1 MPRRS
6 IQCLSELRTHCAR
19 WLEPLENLAMSILYF
34 FHPACRLHETSPG
47 HPENG
52 ARLDAIND
60 QLIASGVDPWLMSR
74 EAPAVTR
81 EQLERVHATAYLD
94 ALENAAP
101 AESICYL
108 DPDTVI
114 GPHSIEAARHAAG
127 AVVAAVDAVMTGD
140 PRRAFCAVRPPG
152 HHATRTRAMGF
163 CLYNNVAVGTAHAL
177 AEYGLERVVV
187 VDFDVHH
194 GNGTEDIFH
203 DEARV
208 FMASSFEKDLW
219 VESSPQKAGDNMLWL
234 EFAPGTQSAAYR
246 ERFEK
251 ELLPAV
257 DAFRPQLLMIS
268 AGFDAHH
275 DDEISHL
282 YLTSEDYGWLTQ
294 KLTEIADPHCEGRL
308 VSVLEGGYNLAAL
321 GRSVAAHLNALLD

>member
-1 MPRRS
+1 MP
-6 IQCLSELRTHCAR
+6 L
-19 WLEPLENLAMSILYF
+19 LYWS
-34 FHPACRLHETSPG
+34 HPSCRLHETSPG

-52 ARLDAIND
+52 ARLDSIND
-60 QLIASGVDPWLMSR
+60 QLIASGVEPWLLHR

-81 EQLERVHATAYLD
+81 EQLERVHAVAYLD
-94 ALENAAP
+94 ALEKAAP
-101 AESICYL
+101 TESICHL

-114 GPHSIEAARHAAG
+114 GPHSLEAARHAAG

-140 PRRAFCAVRPPG
+140 LRRAFCAVRPPG

-203 DEARV
+203 DEPRV
-208 FMASSFEKDLW
+208 FMASSFEEGLW
-219 VESSPQKAGDNMLWL
+219 VESSPQKAADNMLWL
-234 EFAPGTQSAAYR
+234 EFSPGTQGAAYR

-251 ELLPAV
+251 ELIPAV
-257 DAFRPQLLMIS
+257 DEFQPQLLMIS
-268 AGFDAHH
+268 AGFDAHQ

-282 YLTSEDYGWLTQ
+282 YLTSDDYGWLTQ
-294 KLTEIADPHCEGRL
+294 QLAAVAERHCEGRL
-308 VSVLEGGYNLAAL
+308 VSVLEGGYNLPAL